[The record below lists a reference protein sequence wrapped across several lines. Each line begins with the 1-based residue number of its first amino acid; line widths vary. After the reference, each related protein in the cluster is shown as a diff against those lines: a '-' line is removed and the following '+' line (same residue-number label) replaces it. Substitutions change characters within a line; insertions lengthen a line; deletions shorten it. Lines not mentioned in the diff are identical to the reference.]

1 MPKPTRNVG
10 RPCQGDAPRTVSRT
24 VRLSPA
30 EAAALDDL
38 NISLSELLRA
48 IAIGRIKSDTK
59 SLPRA
64 S

>member
-1 MPKPTRNVG
+1 
-10 RPCQGDAPRTVSRT
+10 